1 MSENKIIPVIL
12 SGGVGTRLWPISRV
26 DTPKQFCR
34 LAKEDSLFQTT
45 LKRVSDR
52 RHYASPVIVTGAR
65 YKTTAELQSI
75 EAGVSIDRF
84 ICEPSGRNTAPAIAL
99 AAVLMDQG
107 DADDLL
113 LVLPSDHR
121 IANGAAFQTSI
132 DLAVRVCKETD
143 DIVTLGVQ
151 PTGPETGY
159 GYIKAQSKASE
170 NGSKVSRFV
179 EKPTVSAAE
188 AMLAEGGHYW
198 NAGIFLGRR
207 DRFIQELRSCSPLLL
222 NVVMRAVR
230 RGAKDTDSFA
240 PHAGIYEGAPSISFD
255 HAVMEFTD
263 RVSVV
268 PVDAGWNDLG
278 SFDAMHDVGEADG
291 DGNVLNGDVI
301 SSNSTGC
308 LAVSTDRM
316 IALSDVQD
324 MVVIA
329 TKDAILVTPRD
340 KTQSVKTLVAN
351 LEQQSRKELVSHL
364 GEDRPWGRFDS
375 LDRGEGHQVKRI
387 MVKPAGQLSLQY
399 HYHRAEHW
407 IVVAGQATVTVDE
420 DVQELGPGQNI
431 YIPKGAVHRLE
442 NFTDEPVELIEVQL
456 GSYLGEDDI
465 VRLEDVYGREPEP
478 QISEAA

>member
-1 MSENKIIPVIL
+1 MSANKIIPVIL

-34 LAKEDSLFQTT
+34 LSSEDSLFQTT

-52 RHYASPVIVTGAR
+52 HSYSNPIIVTGAR
-65 YKTTAELQSI
+65 YRTMSELQSI
-75 EAGVSIDRF
+75 EAGVSVDRF
-84 ICEPSGRNTAPAIAL
+84 ICEPSGRNTGPAIAL

-107 DADDLL
+107 NADDLL

-121 IANGAAFQTSI
+121 IANNDAFQNSI
-132 DLAVRVCKETD
+132 RLASKVCRETD
-143 DIVTLGVQ
+143 DIITLGVQ

-159 GYIKAQSKASE
+159 GYIKAQNKDAD

-179 EKPTVSAAE
+179 EKPTESAAE
-188 AMLAEGGHYW
+188 AMLAEGGHFW

-207 DRFIQELRSCSPLLL
+207 ERFIQELRSCAPLLL
-222 NVVMRAVR
+222 KVVTRAVR
-230 RGAKDTDSFA
+230 SGNKEANSFA
-240 PHAGIYEGAPSISFD
+240 PHAGIYQDTPSISFD

-278 SFDAMHDVGEADG
+278 SFDAMHEVAEPDA
-291 DGNVLNGDVI
+291 DGNVIKGDVI

-308 LAVSTDRM
+308 LAVSTDRLVT
-316 IALSDVQD
+316 LSDVQD

-329 TKDAILVTPRD
+329 TKDAVLVTPRD

-351 LEQQSRKELVSHL
+351 LEQQSRSELVSHT

-375 LDRGEGHQVKRI
+375 LDRGDGHQVKRI
-387 MVKPAGQLSLQY
+387 KVKPAGQLSLQY
-399 HYHRAEHW
+399 HYHRSEHW
-407 IVVAGQATVTVDE
+407 IVVAGQATVTVD
-420 DVQELGPGQNI
+420 DSVQVLGPGQNV
-431 YIPKGAVHRLE
+431 YIPQGAVHRLE

>member
-1 MSENKIIPVIL
+1 MSAHKIIPVIL

-34 LAKEDSLFQTT
+34 LSSEDSLFQTT
-45 LKRVSDR
+45 LKRVSDLQN
-52 RHYASPVIVTGAR
+52 YARPIIVTGTR
-65 YKTTAELQSI
+65 YRTTAEMQSI
-75 EAGVSIDRF
+75 ESGVLVDRF
-84 ICEPSGRNTAPAIAL
+84 ICEPSGRNTGPAIAL
-99 AAVLMDQG
+99 AALLMDQG
-107 DADDLL
+107 GIDDLL

-121 IANGAAFQTSI
+121 IANDDAFQKSI
-132 DLAVRVCKETD
+132 QMASRFCRETD

-159 GYIKAQSKASE
+159 GYIKAQATDAV

-179 EKPTVSAAE
+179 EKPTAGAAE

-207 DRFIQELRSCSPLLL
+207 GRFIQELRSCAPLLL
-222 NVVMRAVR
+222 KTVKQAVR
-230 RGAKDTDSFA
+230 KGTRDADSFA
-240 PHAGIYEGAPSISFD
+240 PHAAIYQGAPSISFD

-268 PVDAGWNDLG
+268 AADADWNDLG
-278 SFDAMHDVGEADG
+278 SFDSMHDIAEPDL
-291 DGNVLNGDVI
+291 DGNVVTGDVI
-301 SSNSTGC
+301 TSNSNGC
-308 LAVSTDRM
+308 LAISTGRLV
-316 IALSDVQD
+316 ALSDVQD

-329 TKDAILVTPRD
+329 TKDAVLVTPR
-340 KTQSVKTLVAN
+340 KTSQSVKTLVAK
-351 LEQQSRKELVSHL
+351 LEVQSRKELVSHL

-420 DVQELGPGQNI
+420 SVQVLGPGQNV
-431 YIPKGAVHRLE
+431 YIPQGAVHRLE

-478 QISEAA
+478 RVSEAA

>member
-1 MSENKIIPVIL
+1 MSASKIIPVIL

-34 LAKEDSLFQTT
+34 LSTEDSLFQTT

-52 RHYASPVIVTGAR
+52 QNYSSPIIVTGGR
-65 YKTTAELQSI
+65 YRTTAELQSM
-75 EAGVSIDRF
+75 EAGVSVDRY
-84 ICEPSGRNTAPAIAL
+84 ICEPSGRNTGPAIAL

-121 IANGAAFQTSI
+121 IANNGAFQKSI
-132 DLAVRVCKETD
+132 QMASKVCRETD

-151 PTGPETGY
+151 PAGPETGY
-159 GYIKAQSKASE
+159 GYIKAGTKDSSV
-170 NGSKVSRFV
+170 GSKVSRFV
-179 EKPTVSAAE
+179 EKPTIAAAE

-207 DRFIQELRSCSPLLL
+207 ERFIQELRSCAPLLL
-222 NVVMRAVR
+222 KAVTQAVR
-230 RGAKDTDSFA
+230 RGTRDADSFS
-240 PHAGIYEGAPSISFD
+240 PHAGLYQEAPNISFD

-268 PVDAGWNDLG
+268 AADAGWNDLG
-278 SFDAMHDVGEADG
+278 SFDSLHDVAAPDA
-291 DGNVLNGDVI
+291 DGNVVNGDVI
-301 SSNSTGC
+301 TSNSQGC
-308 LAVSTDRM
+308 LAVSTDRLV
-316 IALSDVQD
+316 ALSDVQD

-329 TKDAILVTPRD
+329 TKDAVLVTPRN
-340 KTQSVKTLVAN
+340 KTQSVKTLVAD

-407 IVVAGQATVTVDE
+407 IVVAGQATVTVGDN
-420 DVQELGPGQNI
+420 VQVLGPGQNI
-431 YIPKGAVHRLE
+431 YIPQGAVHRLE
-442 NFTDEPVELIEVQL
+442 NFTDKPVELIEVQL

-465 VRLEDVYGREPEP
+465 VRVEDIYGREPEP